1 MSRYNHACV
10 LVARSPHCDERESE
24 RGGERERERGEMEGE
39 GEGEGAHQKVSHM
52 FVCLRVRAHSLLL
65 L

>member
-1 MSRYNHACV
+1 MRVFWLHGHRIV
-10 LVARSPHCDERESE
+10 MREKVRE
-24 RGGERERERGEMEGE
+24 GEREREMEGE
-39 GEGEGAHQKVSHM
+39 GEGEVAHQKVSHM